1 MSQHCTSLRSVG
13 VVAAVA
19 SSKSEVCNPV
29 YIITGDG
36 DEEIT
41 SVSMHNSNSLF
52 KPPRCFYTHLQV
64 LDAMHIFSMHFKSSS
79 DAILILLNSSLIH
92 FRCIM
97 WILSMQSL
105 HLKFQFHAFQ
115 SHAPQT
121 PVPCISSMHIEFQFH
136 AFQCS
141 SMHLIFQ
148 FHAFQCKSSVHL
160 IFQFHAFQCSSMH
173 LIFQFHAFQCKSSV
187 HLIFQFHAFQWKS
200 SCISYSS
207 SMHFSAYLPCIS
219 VQIFRAPH
227 IPVPCISVEIFMHL
241 IFQFHAFQCISS
253 LYVKF

>member
-1 MSQHCTSLRSVG
+1 MSRHCTSLRSVG

-19 SSKSEVCNPV
+19 SSKSEVCNSV

-36 DEEIT
+36 NEEIT
-41 SVSMHNSNSLF
+41 SVSTHYNNSNSFF

-148 FHAFQCKSSVHL
+148 FHAFQCKSS
-160 IFQFHAFQCSSMH
+160 
-173 LIFQFHAFQCKSSV
+173 
-187 HLIFQFHAFQWKS
+187 
-200 SCISYSS
+200 
-207 SMHFSAYLPCIS
+207 MHFSAYLPCIS
-219 VQIFRAPH
+219 VHIFHAPH
-227 IPVPCISVEIFMHL
+227 IPVPCISVHI
-241 IFQFHAFQCISS
+241 FHAAHQTPVPCILDQHASS
-253 LYVKF
+253 MHFW